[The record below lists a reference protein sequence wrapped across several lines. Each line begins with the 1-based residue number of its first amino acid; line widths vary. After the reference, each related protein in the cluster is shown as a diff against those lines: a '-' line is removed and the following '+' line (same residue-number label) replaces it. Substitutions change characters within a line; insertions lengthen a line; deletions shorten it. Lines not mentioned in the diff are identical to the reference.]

1 MKNDFGSIQN
11 SRADFDRSGDSG
23 NFGDRLSSVG
33 AGIDEKIETQRT
45 AIPRPDDRRNVADT
59 DDQLRPDG
67 GLAGDGRSGVAMA
80 VSDAEIAASAKPVL
94 AELEA
99 RSTANTRTGKLAG
112 ISTGKQDFGQQ
123 NQRVAR
129 TEWFRYELDFRKTQK
144 GFNVTIRKRLKWSNT
159 RYSKQIIK
167 RFCPQLTRK
176 MIDQISIGKFLPATA
191 AALQNGGISDGFIK
205 DLQSRIGK
213 GNGKRRTDLTD
224 YERSLLARIES
235 SLSSSNR
242 GRDD

>member
-1 MKNDFGSIQN
+1 MAQH
-11 SRADFDRSGDSG
+11 GDSLDGKDSRGGG
-23 NFGDRLSSVG
+23 NNSDRALSGRLVDGVSN
-33 AGIDEKIETQRT
+33 EKIEAQRVDIPDPADRRTVAGRDTELQPGGGLDVVGVSGLPATLDPADVSKRTQR
-45 AIPRPDDRRNVADT
+45 
-59 DDQLRPDG
+59 
-67 GLAGDGRSGVAMA
+67 
-80 VSDAEIAASAKPVL
+80 VL

-112 ISTGKQDFGQQ
+112 ISTGKQDFDQQ
-123 NQRVAR
+123 DQRVAR
-129 TEWFRYELDFRKTQK
+129 TEWFRYELDFRKTQR

-176 MIDQISIGKFLPATA
+176 MIDQISLGKFLPATT

-205 DLQSRIGK
+205 DLQSRIGR

-235 SLSSSNR
+235 SLSSGNR